1 MKTRNYFKAAAM
13 MAMVLFASCSKE
25 EIKDTQDNGLITLE
39 VPALQSFNG
48 NGNGQAQSRIA
59 FDIPADGS
67 VPKVRWEVGD
77 KIYIGK
83 IDADTKS
90 GEILQNLIT
99 NGDFTVF
106 TCTSVRGD
114 NKATFQGE
122 KLVAGS
128 NLAVYTEKPDKVNAY
143 ITTGMQQFGFQCL
156 ANEKV
161 ENESGVIIN
170 GDDSHLAGNDLL
182 VSLFNE
188 TDKTLYFRRA
198 FSFVQF
204 VLKLPEGVTGVT
216 RFECNQIRVMAR
228 IYAES
233 DGQSIGTSFHDAS
246 GRLDVTLQDFTVE
259 NGTLSFYSLA
269 PRLNLKAN
277 TNITYKFTG
286 QDGTVYTKIMSYT
299 EARNIYPYQA
309 VKINVDFTTGD
320 VETTP
325 TN

>member
-77 KIYIGK
+77 NIYIGK

-128 NLAVYTEKPDKVNAY
+128 NLAVYTEKPNKV
-143 ITTGMQQFGFQCL
+143 IT
-156 ANEKV
+156 
-161 ENESGVIIN
+161 
-170 GDDSHLAGNDLL
+170 DLL
-182 VSLFNE
+182 GTSVIWFYKELKFTPS
-188 TDKTLYFRRA
+188 LYF
-198 FSFVQF
+198 FSTFF
-204 VLKLPEGVTGVT
+204 
-216 RFECNQIRVMAR
+216 F
-228 IYAES
+228 S
-233 DGQSIGTSFHDAS
+233 DTICTY
-246 GRLDVTLQDFTVE
+246 TLV
-259 NGTLSFYSLA
+259 S
-269 PRLNLKAN
+269 
-277 TNITYKFTG
+277 YKQNFFC
-286 QDGTVYTKIMSYT
+286 YWSK
-299 EARNIYPYQA
+299 
-309 VKINVDFTTGD
+309 
-320 VETTP
+320 
-325 TN
+325 